1 MKLFIVIVTYNGA
14 PWIRLALDSLLASD
28 TACNV
33 VVVDNASADE
43 TVRIIKADYPAI
55 HLIQQPKNTGF
66 GDGNNVGISHA
77 LRAGA
82 EFIFLLNQ
90 DAFVTPQALGQLV
103 RFLEENADYGVATPL
118 HCSPDLRS
126 VDPQT
131 QAAYLQ
137 PYAPNYLSD
146 ACIGQAKS
154 HYDIRGINAAA
165 WMVRAST
172 FLRVGGF
179 DPLFFMYGEDDDL
192 ITRLHHHGV
201 RFALLPSSRIVHL
214 RAKSARPKPRLSR
227 HIWLLSERIRSGLLL
242 DLKLPHGRLAGK
254 LLRLLIDGI
263 ALPLVR
269 LPVSRNW
276 RESTASFL
284 ATGRLIVQIPR
295 ITRSR
300 RLCEETGSHFLN
312 ASPMVGFPLSG
323 NQSRPSVTHSPAN
336 ADSHNPTLCD
346 QP

>member
-1 MKLFIVIVTYNGA
+1 MKLYIVIVTYNGA
-14 PWIRLALDSLLASD
+14 PWIRLALDSLLGSD
-28 TACNV
+28 TPCAV
-33 VVVDNASADE
+33 VVVDNASTDD
-43 TVRIIKADYPAI
+43 TVRIIKGDYPAV
-55 HLIQQPKNTGF
+55 HLIQQQGNTGF

-90 DAFVTPQALGQLV
+90 DAFVTPPALGELV
-103 RFLEENADYGVATPL
+103 RFLEANSEYGLVTPL
-118 HCSPDLRS
+118 HCSPDLS
-126 VDPQT
+126 AVDPQT

-146 ACIGQAKS
+146 ACTRQAKP

-165 WMVRAST
+165 WMVRAQT

-192 ITRLHHHGV
+192 ITRLHYHGE

-214 RAKSARPKPRLSR
+214 RAKGERPKPTLPR
-227 HIWLLSERIRSGLLL
+227 HIWMLSERIRSNLLI
-242 DLKLPHGRLAGK
+242 DLKLPHGRSAGK
-254 LLRLLIDGI
+254 LLRLLITGI

-276 RESTASFL
+276 RESVASVL

-295 ITRSR
+295 IAKSR
-300 RLCEETGSHFLN
+300 RLCEITGAHFLTI
-312 ASPMVGFPLSG
+312 SPTEIPLRQETKHQRPAACG
-323 NQSRPSVTHSPAN
+323 NRS
-336 ADSHNPTLCD
+336 
-346 QP
+346 